1 MIRSKLVYGI
11 YLFQCFKI
19 KPIIEELNTIII
31 ALCDQNYVLNEE
43 NILLGIY
50 LYNKHNITEILFV
63 NFKIFVTKWA
73 IWKIRND
80 IKYDNTNFDTM
91 KMKQMLKIE
100 IKSNTALIIKFFFLN
115 KNIGKLLFESLQT
128 NLA

>member
-1 MIRSKLVYGI
+1 M
-11 YLFQCFKI
+11 
-19 KPIIEELNTIII
+19 
-31 ALCDQNYVLNEE
+31 
-43 NILLGIY
+43 
-50 LYNKHNITEILFV
+50 YNKHNITEILFV

-100 IKSNTALIIKFFFLN
+100 IKSNTALIIKSFFLN